1 MFFKFGVKM
10 GLKNKA
16 TVGRATRNNRVRWE
30 EGMKAAPLLD
40 DNKILVPVGKRS
52 WTKIIKKQ
60 RYLLLMVVSFVIWI
74 LIFRYVPLWGW
85 VMAFQNYKPW
95 LPITQQEWVG
105 WRFFLEIFQDPH
117 FYRAMKNTIAMSFLG
132 FVIGFP
138 LPIIL
143 ALLLNELRTLRFK
156 RTVQTISYLPYFVS
170 WVVVASIVF
179 RLLSPTDGIINQI
192 LLSLK
197 LIDRPIAFMGEPK
210 YFWWIVVLATVWKD
224 LGWNSIIFLAAI
236 SGIDPQLY
244 EAATIDGAGR
254 FRKMWHVTLPGITP
268 TIIVL
273 LVMSI
278 GHFINIGFER
288 QFLLRTGPTRD
299 VAEVIDLYIL
309 TYGLGAGRFSFGTA
323 AGVFKSVVSLIL
335 LTFANWLSKKTT
347 GYRVI

>member
-1 MFFKFGVKM
+1 M
-10 GLKNKA
+10 KA
-16 TVGRATRNNRVRWE
+16 TPVPER
-30 EGMKAAPLLD
+30 
-40 DNKILVPVGKRS
+40 KILVPVGNKN
-52 WTKIIKKQ
+52 WKKIIKRQ
-60 RYLLLMVVSFVIWI
+60 RYLLLMVVSFIIWI
-74 LIFRYVPLWGW
+74 LIFRYIPLWGW
-85 VMAFQNYKPW
+85 VMAFQDYKPW

-105 WRFFLEIFQDPH
+105 WKFFIEIFQDPV
-117 FYRAMKNTIAMSFLG
+117 FYRAMRNTLAMSFLG
-132 FVIGFP
+132 FFIGFP

-143 ALLLNELRTLRFK
+143 ALLLNELRNIKFR

-179 RLLSPTDGIINQI
+179 RMLSPTDGIINQI
-192 LLSLK
+192 LLSLN
-197 LIDRPIAFMGEPK
+197 LIDRPIAFMGEPQF
-210 YFWWIVVLATVWKD
+210 FWWIVVFSTVWKEV
-224 LGWNSIIFLAAI
+224 GWNSIIFLAAI

-254 FRKMWHVTLPGITP
+254 FRKMWHITLAGIMP

-278 GHFINIGFER
+278 GHLINIGFER

-299 VAEVIDLYIL
+299 MAEVIDLYIL